1 MSAQWKKVCHYFLGM
16 STAVIDWRFFI
27 EALPGQRPFRSTRG
41 KGGAVAQLAAVA
53 ELIRPD
59 LGQGTKRSRTKE
71 IPMDVPANPMAPAKK
86 RQGVRILQRF
96 SLHVG
101 Y

>member
-1 MSAQWKKVCHYFLGM
+1 MK
-16 STAVIDWRFFI
+16 
-27 EALPGQRPFRSTRG
+27 RPFRSTRG
-41 KGGAVAQLAAVA
+41 KGGARAQLAAVA

-59 LGQGTKRSRTKE
+59 LNQGTKRSRTKE
-71 IPMDVPANPMAPAKK
+71 IPMDVPANPMAPPAKK

-101 Y
+101 